1 METFEELMAD
11 ELYFVGVA
19 PEDDPTAV
27 VRELVEG
34 GATKRVTEANKGSFR
49 GCHLC
54 VKL

>member
-34 GATKRVTEANKGSFR
+34 GATKRVTEANKGSF
-49 GCHLC
+49 
-54 VKL
+54 